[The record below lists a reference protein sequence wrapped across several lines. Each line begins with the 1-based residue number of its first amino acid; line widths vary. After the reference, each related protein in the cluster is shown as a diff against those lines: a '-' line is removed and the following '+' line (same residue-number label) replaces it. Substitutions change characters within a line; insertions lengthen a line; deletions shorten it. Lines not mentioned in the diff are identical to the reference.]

1 MKKTMCKL
9 TGKVAFLG
17 ALLATSDMGM
27 AQSTITTT
35 TTSAGTVREFTPEAL
50 IVTTDSAS
58 TPTRYVFSKSTTYV
72 DENGNPVETRMV
84 RSGLPVTVYY
94 DRDGNNLVATK
105 VVVRKS
111 IDAGPDG
118 STTTRE
124 TTTTTSSQGMVSAFN
139 PDAIVIR
146 SDASAAPQTYSFSKT
161 TTYVDENGNPVSV
174 DTVRSG
180 VPVTVFYDRV
190 GDRMVANRVVVKAMT
205 EPNGDV
211 IVHKKTTT
219 TTTESNP
226 NP

>member
-1 MKKTMCKL
+1 MKTPIYRL

-17 ALLATSDMGM
+17 ALLATADIGM
-27 AQSTITTT
+27 AQSSITTT
-35 TTSAGTVREFTPEAL
+35 TTSAGTIREFSPDAL
-50 IVTTDSAS
+50 TVTTDSSS
-58 TPTRYVFSKSTTYV
+58 TPVRYVYSKSTTYV

-94 DRDGNNLVATK
+94 DRNGDNLVATK

-111 IDAGPDG
+111 VDAGSDG
-118 STTTRE
+118 TMTKE

-146 SDASAAPQTYSFSKT
+146 SDASSAPQSYSFSKT

-180 VPVTVFYDRV
+180 VPVTVFYDRE
-190 GDRMVANRVVVKAMT
+190 GDRMVATRVVVRNSD
-205 EPNGDV
+205 PNAQ
-211 IVHKKTTT
+211 IIEHKKTTT
-219 TTTESNP
+219 TTTETNP